1 MLPYRAGS
9 LLEGLTSILL
19 GLSLG
24 ACLRKR
30 VVDCVSSTP
39 GRGGPSCSIGTTRRL
54 TASGESKL
62 ARRSGRDRCSV
73 GSKMYSCGA
82 AVGSLAVCGEA
93 VYRLSVR
100 D

>member
-9 LLEGLTSILL
+9 LLDGLTSILL

-24 ACLRKR
+24 VCLRWR
-30 VVDCVSSTP
+30 VVDCVSSMP
-39 GRGGPSCSIGTTRRL
+39 GAGGPSCSIGTTRRL

-73 GSKMYSCGA
+73 GSKMYSCG
-82 AVGSLAVCGEA
+82 GGGGE
-93 VYRLSVR
+93 LSSVR
-100 D
+100 GGGLSSSVRA